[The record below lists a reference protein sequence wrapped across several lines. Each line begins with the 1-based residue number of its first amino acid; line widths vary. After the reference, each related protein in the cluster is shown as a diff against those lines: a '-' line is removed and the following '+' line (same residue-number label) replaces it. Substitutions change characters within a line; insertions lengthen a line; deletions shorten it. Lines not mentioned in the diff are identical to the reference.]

1 MNIGNSYQIITQ
13 KEHDIQ
19 GISDLEPF
27 IIGLFKL
34 NEPELAEKCLDA
46 FSKSAM
52 TFGQY
57 DNLSKCYFK
66 IKKYEKSIKYG

>member
-34 NEPELAEKCLDA
+34 IIEPNYLKLEKLPHL
-46 FSKSAM
+46 FSNCEIQVKS
-52 TFGQY
+52 
-57 DNLSKCYFK
+57 
-66 IKKYEKSIKYG
+66 